1 MREPGAEAA
10 ERRGCFGVEGCM
22 YAAIALFALMLVGVL
37 ILAAIRFSSPPE
49 PRMGPQQPAPNI
61 GLLGPEN
68 GPSSTISFALLLRLE
83 PVTDDG

>member
-1 MREPGAEAA
+1 
-10 ERRGCFGVEGCM
+10 M

-61 GLLGPEN
+61 GLLEPAYGPLGIPIDVLIPPEA
-68 GPSSTISFALLLRLE
+68 PIT
-83 PVTDDG
+83 VDV

>member
-1 MREPGAEAA
+1 
-10 ERRGCFGVEGCM
+10 M

-61 GLLGPEN
+61 GLLGPEQ
-68 GPSSTISFALLLRLE
+68 GRSGIVYVALLAREE
-83 PVTDDG
+83 PITVDA

>member
-1 MREPGAEAA
+1 
-10 ERRGCFGVEGCM
+10 M

-61 GLLGPEN
+61 GSLGPGY
-68 GPSSTISFALLLRLE
+68 GPYASASGAIIVPAE
-83 PVTDDG
+83 PTGIHA